1 MLISV
6 LIVFFVVAL
15 VLYFISVAPLDG
27 RGKRIASI
35 ATIVIGVASALK
47 YLLVF

>member
-6 LIVFFVVAL
+6 LITFLVVVL

-27 RGKRIASI
+27 SGKRIAQVE
-35 ATIVIGVASALK
+35 TIVIGVASALK
-47 YLLVF
+47 YLLVY